1 MKAMME
7 IRRSLRPWLD
17 QVSAG
22 EKVLV
27 GVSGGIDSMALA
39 YALYQECGPR
49 AIVAIPVVIDHGLQE
64 GSAEI
69 AHAVGSRLA
78 SVGYPKVE
86 IRRVQVEMADGLEG
100 SARRAR
106 YESFHALI
114 DHHGARY
121 LFLGHTEDDQAETVL
136 LGLARGSGTRSL
148 SGMAK
153 EIGPFIRPML
163 DLPRVI
169 TASAVTEA
177 GLVVWEDPHNSNQ
190 KFTRSRVRH
199 QVLPLLEAELGPG
212 IAPALARTAKILRE
226 DADALDLLAN
236 EFLDRNIASDLDVAQ
251 LMALPK
257 AIRAR
262 VLRMAIYQVGAP
274 AGSLSA
280 DHLAPIEALI
290 TGWKGQGPSSLPG
303 GVKVER
309 LSGRLSLSRGD

>member
-1 MKAMME
+1 ME

-39 YALYQECGPR
+39 YGLFLESGPR

-69 AHAVGSRLA
+69 AQAVGSRLA
-78 SVGYPKVE
+78 SMGYAKVE
-86 IRRVQVEMADGLEG
+86 IRRVQVEIADGLEG

-106 YESFHALI
+106 YEAFHALI

-163 DLPRVI
+163 DLPRAI

-199 QVLPLLEAELGPG
+199 RVLPLLEAELGPG

-226 DADALDLLAN
+226 DADALDLLAG
-236 EFLDRNIASDLDVAQ
+236 EFLERNNASDLDVAQ